1 MGDVIV
7 GMPPTILG
15 TKLAGSPATA
25 LMGVVH
31 DEHAGAVGV
40 PQLVLQCAQFAPAQC
55 ELGSVAFAWGVDAA
69 DISGWDMCAAVVPKG
84 S

>member
-15 TKLAGSPATA
+15 TKLAGSPPTGTA
-25 LMGVVH
+25 P
-31 DEHAGAVGV
+31 AGAVHEEHACAFGV

-55 ELGSVAFAWGVDAA
+55 ELGNAAFA
-69 DISGWDMCAAVVPKG
+69 
-84 S
+84 